1 MSILPL
7 HLQRRFEQ
15 RWAAR
20 VASLVGTSGRKNLVS
35 KGSPI
40 NVAPRATRAKERP
53 ARLRRRNGDR
63 MDLSEC
69 STEKEMNSFWRH
81 VKHELSDERHAT
93 LILAVIAGFTAW
105 IITHFLRVVFG

>member
-1 MSILPL
+1 MMSHFRPGAVIGVTVLGRSGTGASAMSIIPL

-20 VASLVGTSGRKNLVS
+20 VASLVGTSALKNVVS

-40 NVAPRATRAKERP
+40 NVAPRATRAKEGP
-53 ARLRRRNGDR
+53 ARLRRRNGYR

-69 STEKEMNSFWRH
+69 
-81 VKHELSDERHAT
+81 
-93 LILAVIAGFTAW
+93 
-105 IITHFLRVVFG
+105 